1 MISGSAKRAID
12 TAVHEA
18 IPLKWLQSF
27 KEPGEQLDD
36 LMGVDAISLLDKH
49 RDHLLEIVKDAISHL
64 KPRWGTKLPAD
75 WSGSFYFSL
84 KQDVLSAYDALVDY
98 IMVWSKKMGYDT
110 CKGRTYDSE
119 DVDPFTFNILDQ
131 GGALDDFFYII
142 TDPNFYM
149 ATSKWVAEQLYL
161 EEIIT
166 QETISKLVNRA
177 EQQL

>member
-12 TAVHEA
+12 TVHEA

-49 RDHLLEIVKDAISHL
+49 RDYLLQIVKDGVGHL
-64 KPRWGTKLPAD
+64 KRWGTKLPAN
-75 WSGSFYFSL
+75 WSVPLYTPC
-84 KQDVLSAYDALVDY
+84 KQDVWNAYDALVDY

-110 CKGRTYDSE
+110 CKGRDHDYDSE
-119 DVDPFTFNILDQ
+119 DVDPFTYSILDQ
-131 GGALDDFFYII
+131 GGRLEDFFYII
-142 TDPNFYM
+142 TDRNFYM

-161 EEIIT
+161 EGIIT
-166 QETISKLVNRA
+166 QATVGKLVNRA